1 METKFTKGEWEVID
15 GTLVGEQVLFVH
27 VNGNGVVCILTNQV
41 DAHLPVSVEGKAN
54 AHLIAAAPEM
64 YHMLNRV
71 IQAQKDA
78 DNEIEHSDLL
88 HFLYDDIEKLLAKAR
103 G

>member
-1 METKFTKGEWEVID
+1 MKAKFTKSEWNIKTTGHYYNGERQYKHEVLVD
-15 GTLVGEQVLFVH
+15 GI
-27 VNGNGVVCILTNQV
+27 GVACFEDST
-41 DAHLPVSVEGKAN
+41 AN

-103 G
+103 GEQ